1 MSTRDTL
8 MKRLGIGLLSLMT
21 ALALL
26 LGAAV
31 NVFAST
37 VNIYDNAGVLN
48 QSQVRQ
54 EASSLPY
61 PVSIYTVNGYNG
73 SNANFDAEAR
83 SKVTSSNMIVIAINT
98 AGHVYITGGSSVP
111 LTTSDY
117 QQASN
122 TFASDMRSNGRDF
135 TGATVGALSSLRGAL
150 GSRGSG
156 GAVPAP
162 GGLFGLGNG
171 ALCCIGLL
179 VLAGI
184 LFFAFM
190 RRRSRPGFGGFGGFF
205 NRNRGVPPYGPN
217 QPYGP
222 YNQPY
227 PPNYGPGYNQGMN
240 PWAAGGLGAA
250 AGGFL
255 GYELGKEQGEREARE
270 NYQGD
275 QGGNFGGGDFGGGA
289 GADWGGG
296 GDSGG
301 GDFGGGAG
309 GDWGGG
315 GGGDFGGGGG
325 DAGGGGGSNF

>member
-1 MSTRDTL
+1 MSTRYTL
-8 MKRLGIGLLSLMT
+8 LKRAGIGLMSLMT
-21 ALALL
+21 ALILL
-26 LGAAV
+26 SGATA
-31 NVFAST
+31 NVFSNT

-61 PVSIYTVNGYNG
+61 PVSIYTINGFNG
-73 SNANFDAEAR
+73 TNANFDAVAR
-83 SKVTSSNMIVIAINT
+83 GKVTSGNLIVIAINT
-98 AGHVYITGGSSVP
+98 AGHVYITGGRSVP

-122 TFASDMRSNGRDF
+122 TFASDMRSNGHNF

-150 GSRGSG
+150 GSRSSGS

-162 GGLFGLGNG
+162 GGLFGVGNS

-190 RRRSRPGFGGFGGFF
+190 RRRARPGLGGFF
-205 NRNRGVPPYGPN
+205 NRNRGIPPYDPN

-270 NYQGD
+270 DYQGD
-275 QGGNFGGGDFGGGA
+275 QSGNPGDGDFGGGA

-296 GDSGG
+296 G
-301 GDFGGGAG
+301 
-309 GDWGGG
+309 
-315 GGGDFGGGGG
+315 GG
-325 DAGGGGGSNF
+325 DAGGGGGGNF